1 VFETTPRSRTTV
13 AYLLRRRFRTGTEAT
28 RIDRKLAGSVDGPL
42 RRWCKALG
50 LIGTGTLSLPFTAL
64 GGRPGMMR
72 SLMWTARGAGRI
84 AAEFGISY
92 EEYR

>member
-1 VFETTPRSRTTV
+1 
-13 AYLLRRRFRTGTEAT
+13 
-28 RIDRKLAGSVDGPL
+28 
-42 RRWCKALG
+42 
-50 LIGTGTLSLPFTAL
+50 
-64 GGRPGMMR
+64 MR